1 MKYEIA
7 ATARPRRKNAKS
19 PAKPG
24 RTRSGSISGAGVSAR
39 NKIILFNMFSIYR
52 NPANRSVSGVL
63 DATRVIAN
71 S

>member
-1 MKYEIA
+1 MKYEIT
-7 ATARPRRKNAKS
+7 ATAIPKSKNEKRPAN
-19 PAKPG
+19 PG

-52 NPANRSVSGVL
+52 NPANKSVSGVL
-63 DATRVIAN
+63 VATRVMAN

>member
-7 ATARPRRKNAKS
+7 ATARPKTKNEKS

-39 NKIILFNMFSIYR
+39 NKMILFNMFSIYR
-52 NPANRSVSGVL
+52 NPAKRSVSGVL
-63 DATRVIAN
+63 VATRVIAN
-71 S
+71 W

>member
-7 ATARPRRKNAKS
+7 ATARPRRKNAKR

-39 NKIILFNMFSIYR
+39 NKIILFNMYPIYR

-63 DATRVIAN
+63 VATRVIAN